1 MGCNNINKFV
11 LDMLVPTRDKLF
23 QLRKKKN
30 NKLFPFGRFQIEDQT
45 RLGW

>member
-23 QLRKKKN
+23 QLRKKN